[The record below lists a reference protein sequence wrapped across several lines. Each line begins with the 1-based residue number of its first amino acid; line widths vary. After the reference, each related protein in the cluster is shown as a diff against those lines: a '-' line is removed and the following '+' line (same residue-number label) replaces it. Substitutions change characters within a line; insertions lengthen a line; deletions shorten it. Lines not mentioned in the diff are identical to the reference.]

1 MTFEQYLKQLEKLVN
16 LLIDKS
22 IKLADKFIKTMKR
35 FHPSV
40 RTLCRIAM
48 ALSVIAVVMAFV
60 RCTPFNVENGTDIVV
75 SVLVA
80 VVTIYMFIHV
90 IDDFYIDRRIRK
102 IIIEEQKKIR
112 KYVDEEMGNN
122 RQIMKYYVYFFQA
135 LNEGRHSQIECALN
149 YLFRSLDYLN
159 QSVIRDKEYLK
170 LEIYAEIERLIS
182 NFPAV
187 TISNNENMDYRRI
200 LFCDTANSTKPGEI
214 AFLLQSRVRKV
225 DNLEAFKET
234 PH

>member
-1 MTFEQYLKQLEKLVN
+1 MILEQYLKQLGKSVS
-16 LLIDKS
+16 LLIDK
-22 IKLADKFIKTMKR
+22 FIKKMKR
-35 FHPSV
+35 FPPSV
-40 RTLCRIAM
+40 KTL
-48 ALSVIAVVMAFV
+48 SYIAVAFSLIAVIMVFV
-60 RCTPFNVENGTDIVV
+60 RCAPFNVENGTDIVV

-90 IDDFYIDRRIRK
+90 VDDFYIDRRIRK

-112 KYVDEEMGNN
+112 KCVDEEIENN

-159 QSVIRDKEYLK
+159 QSVIRDKESLK

-225 DNLEAFKET
+225 DNLETFKET
-234 PH
+234 PN